1 MTDKVVV
8 LVTCSSPEEGAKIAH
23 SLVEKRLAACVN
35 VSSPVRS
42 FYRWEGKIRD
52 EPEYILF
59 IKTAR
64 GLFGE
69 LRLEVE
75 KLHSYHVPEVICL
88 PIVDG
93 AANYLN
99 WINESVR
106 PQEE

>member
-1 MTDKVVV
+1 MTDKVMV
-8 LVTCSSPEEGAKIAH
+8 LVTCSSLEEGAKIAQ

-35 VSSPVRS
+35 ISSPIRS

-52 EPEYILF
+52 EQEYMLF

-75 KLHSYHVPEVICL
+75 RLHSYHVPEVICL
-88 PIVDG
+88 AIVDG

-99 WINESVR
+99 WIAESVR
-106 PQEE
+106 GQEA